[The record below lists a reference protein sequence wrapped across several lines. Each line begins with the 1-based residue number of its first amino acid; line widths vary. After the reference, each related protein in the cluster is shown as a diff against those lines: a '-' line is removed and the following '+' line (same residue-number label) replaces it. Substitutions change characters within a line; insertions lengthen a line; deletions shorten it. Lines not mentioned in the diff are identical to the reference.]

1 MIFKIYFKD
10 VTPVNTATDAEPCAD
25 LNKAKE
31 LCLAEVVFF
40 IVYRKKNSIFC
51 ITIVNLFQR
60 VAVLTLLTTK
70 SYFQSTANYNDFC
83 F

>member
-40 IVYRKKNSIFC
+40 IVYRKK
-51 ITIVNLFQR
+51 IVFF
-60 VAVLTLLTTK
+60 VLLLLT
-70 SYFQSTANYNDFC
+70 YFKGLQC
-83 F
+83 